1 MGAIWVSDPVF
12 NRFDPEAGTYE
23 TRTISGFAV
32 VPASYYAAFK
42 LHSWDGTDGNEVF
55 FNSREAREIAAA
67 ITKATDEGG
76 SNT

>member
-1 MGAIWVSDPVF
+1 MKRAIWVSDPEF

-32 VPASYYAAFK
+32 IQTPHYAAFK
-42 LHSWDGTDGNEVF
+42 LHSWAGTARNEVF

-67 ITKATDEGG
+67 ITKATEQMGV
-76 SNT
+76 